1 MDMKKD
7 RDIAEHV
14 LEMHRYV
21 RPGHENIPETETF
34 DVSGEEREDK
44 NEVFVKDFGVHGS
57 EGKILTTS
65 FLKKYIDYAKTKKT
79 DIFNAL
85 GKLYCGYLVSAPIDT
100 HVSNPV

>member
-34 DVSGEEREDK
+34 DVSGEEREVK
-44 NEVFVKDFGVHGS
+44 NDVFVKDFGVHGC

-79 DIFNAL
+79 VIVPIFRSYL
-85 GKLYCGYLVSAPIDT
+85 GTNG
-100 HVSNPV
+100 